1 VSETILLNEQELC
14 QRVFVA
20 TI

>member
-1 VSETILLNEQELC
+1 MKELC